1 MDDIVPVAIE
11 EELKRSYLDY
21 AMSVIVS
28 RALPDV
34 RDGLKPVQRRI
45 LYAMG
50 EDGFEFSKPH
60 KKSARVVGQVIY
72 KYHPHGTDPIY
83 GALVRLAQDFAMR
96 NCLVDGHGN
105 FGSMDGDKAAAMR
118 YTEVR
123 LSALAEF
130 ILKDYDKDTVDFQ
143 PNYDNT
149 FEIPGVLPARFP
161 NLLVNGASGI
171 AVGMAT
177 NIPSHN
183 LGEIMDACCALI
195 DAPDL
200 DDVSRYIKGPDFPTG
215 GIILGEGGFREGYR
229 TGRGSFIIRGRVQF
243 EDIKKDR
250 QAIVITEVPYQV
262 NKADMVHRIAQLV
275 NAKEL
280 DGISDLRDESDRHG
294 VRVVIELKRDAIPEV
309 VLNRLY
315 SMTALQTSFGMNM
328 LALNKGQPI
337 QMSLLDILRAFLSF
351 RREVVTRR
359 THFFLRKA
367 RERAHVLMGLS
378 IAVRHI
384 DRVIGMV
391 RGAADSSLALATLI
405 QTSWSVDTG
414 LHYYLEQWGEAADST
429 GYTFSEEQSKAILS
443 LRLQRLTGMERGK
456 LDEELRVCHGEIVAL
471 LDLLGSHEQM
481 SNLIKKEFEEIK
493 TRFATPRLTAIEENP
508 SHLSDEDLIQCE
520 DMVVTVSLKGYIKRV
535 PLSTYRSQKRGGRGR
550 TAMDTRDEDEVA
562 QVFVADTHTI
572 LLFFTSLGK
581 AYQLKVYELPLGSTT
596 ARGKPLISLFPLD
609 QGEVLATLLPL
620 PKNTDLCPHIIFA
633 TSSGHVRKNALADFL
648 DIRANGK
655 IAMKLGENESLIAVS
670 LAEKNQ
676 DVLLSSHHG
685 KSIRFETDDL
695 RQFSGRTSTGV
706 RGILLKEKDAVVS
719 MSLIDSHP
727 YTQSQIE
734 SYRHKIQATETDELS
749 ALPLDGA
756 SLSPETL
763 NEMRDQEQFLLSISE
778 RGFGKRTSAYA
789 YRCANRGG
797 QGVATMDVTERTG
810 LIVNALPVKE
820 SDHILLLTEQ
830 GQLLRCPV
838 TDIRISGR
846 KTQGVKLFRLE
857 NHERIVSVAIFPGD
871 PEVDNSLIAD
881 GLSALGAAAKDGQDI
896 SSLSEK
902 ASFGSESIQ
911 ANATSAL
918 DHDESYS
925 DMDTPIE
932 SNDGADE
939 DF

>member
-1 MDDIVPVAIE
+1 MTKISETPTLTKIDEIIPVTIE

-96 NCLVDGHGN
+96 ACLIDGHGN

-123 LSALAEF
+123 LTALAEF
-130 ILKDYDKDTVDFQ
+130 LLKDYDKDTVDFQ

-195 DAPDL
+195 DQPDL
-200 DDVSRYIKGPDFPTG
+200 EDLSAYIKGPDFPTG
-215 GIILGEGGFREGYR
+215 GVILGKSGFREGYR

-250 QAIVITEVPYQV
+250 QAIVITEIPYQV
-262 NKADMVHRIAQLV
+262 NKADMVQRIAQLV

-280 DGISDLRDESDRHG
+280 EGISDLRDESDRHG

-315 SMTALQTSFGMNM
+315 TMTALQTSFGMNM
-328 LALNKGQPI
+328 LALNKGRPV
-337 QMSLLDILRAFLSF
+337 QMSLLDILRAFLLF

-367 RERAHVLMGLS
+367 RERAHILMGLS
-378 IAVRHI
+378 VAVRSI
-384 DRVIGMV
+384 DRVIETV
-391 RGAADSSLALATLI
+391 RG
-405 QTSWSVDTG
+405 SVDASSALSRLIG
-414 LHYYLEQWGEAADST
+414 HIWPFDPALQYYSDQWGEDIDAA
-429 GYTFSEEQSKAILS
+429 GYTFSQDQVKAILS
-443 LRLQRLTGMERGK
+443 LRLQRLTTMERGK
-456 LDEELRVCHGEIVAL
+456 LDEELSTCHGEILSL
-471 LDLLGSHEQM
+471 LELLGSHEKM
-481 SNLIKKEFEEIK
+481 SDLIKQEFEEIK
-493 TRFATPRLTAIEENP
+493 THFSTPRLTTIEEDT
-508 SHLSDEDLIQCE
+508 SRLTDEDLIQCE
-520 DMVVTVSLKGYIKRV
+520 DMVVTVTLKGYIKRV

-550 TAMDTRDEDEVA
+550 TAMDTRDEDEVS

-596 ARGKPLISLFPLD
+596 ARGKPLISLFPLE
-609 QGEVLATLLPL
+609 QGEALATLLPL
-620 PKNTDLCPHIIFA
+620 PKDTALCPYIVFA
-633 TSSGHVRKNALADFL
+633 TSLGHVRKNALGDFL

-655 IAMKLGENESLIAVS
+655 IAMKLDDSERLIAVS
-670 LAEKNQ
+670 LAGANQ

-685 KSIRFETDDL
+685 KSIRFATSDL

-706 RGILLKEKDAVVS
+706 RGILLKDKDAVVS
-719 MSLIDSHP
+719 MSLIDSHD

-734 SYRHKIQATETDELS
+734 SYRHKIQSTDGEEAT
-749 ALPLDGA
+749 ALPLAGA
-756 SLSPETL
+756 SLSG
-763 NEMRDQEQFLLSISE
+763 EMMAEMEEQEQFLLSISE

-820 SDHILLLTEQ
+820 NDHILLLTEQ

-838 TDIRISGR
+838 ADIRISGR

-871 PEVDNSLIAD
+871 PEAELVQKAD
-881 GLSALGAAAKDGQDI
+881 AAAVAGAHDAAGLPSHSTADQ
-896 SSLSEK
+896 SL
-902 ASFGSESIQ
+902 F
-911 ANATSAL
+911 
-918 DHDESYS
+918 DHEEEDLHDS
-925 DMDTPIE
+925 PID
-932 SNDGADE
+932 SNDDAEE

>member
-1 MDDIVPVAIE
+1 MTKISETPTLTKIDEIIPVTIE

-96 NCLVDGHGN
+96 ACLIDGHGN

-123 LSALAEF
+123 LTALAEF
-130 ILKDYDKDTVDFQ
+130 LLKDYDKDTVDFQ

-195 DAPDL
+195 DQPDL
-200 DDVSRYIKGPDFPTG
+200 EDLSAYIKGPDFPTG
-215 GIILGEGGFREGYR
+215 GVILGKSGFREGYR

-250 QAIVITEVPYQV
+250 QAIVITEIPYQV
-262 NKADMVHRIAQLV
+262 NKADMVQRIAQLV

-280 DGISDLRDESDRHG
+280 EGISDLRDESDRHG

-315 SMTALQTSFGMNM
+315 TMTALQTSFGMNM
-328 LALNKGQPI
+328 LALNKGRPI
-337 QMSLLDILRAFLSF
+337 QMSLLDILRAFLLF

-367 RERAHVLMGLS
+367 RERAHILMGLS
-378 IAVRHI
+378 VAVRSI
-384 DRVIGMV
+384 DRVIETV
-391 RGAADSSLALATLI
+391 RG
-405 QTSWSVDTG
+405 SVDASSALSRLIG
-414 LHYYLEQWGEAADST
+414 HIWPFDPALHYYSDQWGEDIDAA
-429 GYTFSEEQSKAILS
+429 GYTFSQDQVKAILS
-443 LRLQRLTGMERGK
+443 LRLQRLTTMERGK
-456 LDEELRVCHGEIVAL
+456 LDEELSTCHGEILSL
-471 LDLLGSHEQM
+471 LELLGSHEKM
-481 SNLIKKEFEEIK
+481 SDLIKQEFEEIK
-493 TRFATPRLTAIEENP
+493 TQFSTPRLTTIEEDT
-508 SHLSDEDLIQCE
+508 SRLTDEDLIQCE
-520 DMVVTVSLKGYIKRV
+520 DMVVTVTLKGYIKRV

-550 TAMDTRDEDEVA
+550 TAMDTRDEDEVS

-596 ARGKPLISLFPLD
+596 ARGKPLISLFPLE
-609 QGEVLATLLPL
+609 QGEALATLLPL
-620 PKNTDLCPHIIFA
+620 PKDTALCPYIVFA
-633 TSSGHVRKNALADFL
+633 TSLGHVRKNALGDFL

-655 IAMKLGENESLIAVS
+655 IAMKLDDSERLIAVS
-670 LAEKNQ
+670 LAGANQ

-685 KSIRFETDDL
+685 KSIRFATSDL

-706 RGILLKEKDAVVS
+706 RGILLKDKDAVVS
-719 MSLIDSHP
+719 MSLIDSHD

-734 SYRHKIQATETDELS
+734 SYRHKIQSTDGEEAT
-749 ALPLDGA
+749 ALPLAGA
-756 SLSPETL
+756 SLSG
-763 NEMRDQEQFLLSISE
+763 EMMAEMQEQEQFLLSISE

-820 SDHILLLTEQ
+820 NDHILLLTEQ

-838 TDIRISGR
+838 ADIRISGR

-871 PEVDNSLIAD
+871 PEAELVEKAD
-881 GLSALGAAAKDGQDI
+881 AAAVAGAHDGAGLPSHSTADQ
-896 SSLSEK
+896 SP
-902 ASFGSESIQ
+902 F
-911 ANATSAL
+911 
-918 DHDESYS
+918 DHEEEDLPDS
-925 DMDTPIE
+925 PID
-932 SNDGADE
+932 SNDDAEE

>member
-1 MDDIVPVAIE
+1 MTKIDEIIPVTIE

-96 NCLVDGHGN
+96 ACLIDGHGN

-123 LSALAEF
+123 LTALAEF
-130 ILKDYDKDTVDFQ
+130 LLKDYDKDTVDFQ

-149 FEIPGVLPARFP
+149 FEIPSVLPARFP

-195 DAPDL
+195 DQPDL
-200 DDVSRYIKGPDFPTG
+200 EDLAAYIKGPDFPTG
-215 GIILGEGGFREGYR
+215 GVILGKGGFREGYR

-250 QAIVITEVPYQV
+250 QAIIITEVPYQV
-262 NKADMVHRIAQLV
+262 NKADMVQRIAQLV

-280 DGISDLRDESDRHG
+280 EGISDLRDESDRHG
-294 VRVVIELKRDAIPEV
+294 VRVVIELKRDAIPEI

-315 SMTALQTSFGMNM
+315 TMTALQTSFGMNM
-328 LALNKGQPI
+328 LALNKGRPI

-367 RERAHVLMGLS
+367 RERAHILMGLS
-378 IAVRHI
+378 IAVRFI
-384 DRVIGMV
+384 DPVIEMI
-391 RGAADSSLALATLI
+391 RASSDASSALSTLI
-405 QTSWSVDTG
+405 GHVWPLDSELD
-414 LHYYLEQWGEAADST
+414 YYLKEWGEDIDAA
-429 GYTFSEEQSKAILS
+429 GYTLSQEQVKAILG

-456 LDEELRVCHGEIVAL
+456 LDEELRTCHAEIL
-471 LDLLGSHEQM
+471 CFLELLGSHEKM
-481 SNLIKKEFEEIK
+481 SALIKQEFEEIK
-493 TRFATPRLTAIEENP
+493 ERFSTPRLTAIEEDT
-508 SHLSDEDLIQCE
+508 SQLTDEDLIQCE
-520 DMVVTVSLKGYIKRV
+520 DMVVTVTLKGYIKRV

-550 TAMDTRDEDEVA
+550 TAMDTRDEDEVS

-581 AYQLKVYELPLGSTT
+581 AYQLKVHQLPLGSTT
-596 ARGKPLISLFPLD
+596 ARGKPLISLFPLE
-609 QGEVLATLLPL
+609 QGEALATLLPL
-620 PKNTDLCPHIIFA
+620 PKDTTVCPYIIFA
-633 TSSGHVRKNALADFL
+633 TSLGHVRKNALGDFL
-648 DIRANGK
+648 DIRVNGK
-655 IAMKLGENESLIAVS
+655 IAMKLDDSERLIAVS
-670 LAEKNQ
+670 LAGANQ

-685 KSIRFETDDL
+685 KSIRFATSDL

-706 RGILLKEKDAVVS
+706 RGILLKDRDAVVS
-719 MSLIDSHP
+719 MSLIDSHE
-727 YTQSQIE
+727 YTQNQIE
-734 SYRHKIQATETDELS
+734 SYRHKIQSPEGEELV
-749 ALPLDGA
+749 ALPLAGA
-756 SLSPETL
+756 CLSG
-763 NEMRDQEQFLLSISE
+763 EMVAEMQEQEQFLLSISE

-820 SDHILLLTEQ
+820 NDHILLLTEQ

-838 TDIRISGR
+838 ADIRISGR

-871 PEVDNSLIAD
+871 PEAELVEKAD
-881 GLSALGAAAKDGQDI
+881 AAAVAGAHDGAAGVPSNPTAAKGH
-896 SSLSEK
+896 
-902 ASFGSESIQ
+902 F
-911 ANATSAL
+911 
-918 DHDESYS
+918 DHEEEELPDSP
-925 DMDTPIE
+925 MDT
-932 SNDGADE
+932 NDDAEE

>member
-1 MDDIVPVAIE
+1 
-11 EELKRSYLDY
+11 
-21 AMSVIVS
+21 
-28 RALPDV
+28 
-34 RDGLKPVQRRI
+34 
-45 LYAMG
+45 
-50 EDGFEFSKPH
+50 
-60 KKSARVVGQVIY
+60 
-72 KYHPHGTDPIY
+72 
-83 GALVRLAQDFAMR
+83 
-96 NCLVDGHGN
+96 
-105 FGSMDGDKAAAMR
+105 
-118 YTEVR
+118 
-123 LSALAEF
+123 
-130 ILKDYDKDTVDFQ
+130 
-143 PNYDNT
+143 
-149 FEIPGVLPARFP
+149 
-161 NLLVNGASGI
+161 
-171 AVGMAT
+171 
-177 NIPSHN
+177 
-183 LGEIMDACCALI
+183 
-195 DAPDL
+195 
-200 DDVSRYIKGPDFPTG
+200 
-215 GIILGEGGFREGYR
+215 
-229 TGRGSFIIRGRVQF
+229 
-243 EDIKKDR
+243 
-250 QAIVITEVPYQV
+250 
-262 NKADMVHRIAQLV
+262 
-275 NAKEL
+275 
-280 DGISDLRDESDRHG
+280 
-294 VRVVIELKRDAIPEV
+294 
-309 VLNRLY
+309 
-315 SMTALQTSFGMNM
+315 
-328 LALNKGQPI
+328 
-337 QMSLLDILRAFLSF
+337 
-351 RREVVTRR
+351 
-359 THFFLRKA
+359 
-367 RERAHVLMGLS
+367 
-378 IAVRHI
+378 
-384 DRVIGMV
+384 
-391 RGAADSSLALATLI
+391 
-405 QTSWSVDTG
+405 
-414 LHYYLEQWGEAADST
+414 
-429 GYTFSEEQSKAILS
+429 
-443 LRLQRLTGMERGK
+443 
-456 LDEELRVCHGEIVAL
+456 
-471 LDLLGSHEQM
+471 
-481 SNLIKKEFEEIK
+481 
-493 TRFATPRLTAIEENP
+493 
-508 SHLSDEDLIQCE
+508 
-520 DMVVTVSLKGYIKRV
+520 
-535 PLSTYRSQKRGGRGR
+535 
-550 TAMDTRDEDEVA
+550 
-562 QVFVADTHTI
+562 
-572 LLFFTSLGK
+572 
-581 AYQLKVYELPLGSTT
+581 
-596 ARGKPLISLFPLD
+596 
-609 QGEVLATLLPL
+609 
-620 PKNTDLCPHIIFA
+620 
-633 TSSGHVRKNALADFL
+633 
-648 DIRANGK
+648 
-655 IAMKLGENESLIAVS
+655 MKLGENESLIAVS

>member
-1 MDDIVPVAIE
+1 MTKIDEVIPVTIE

-83 GALVRLAQDFAMR
+83 GALVRLAQNFAMR
-96 NCLVDGHGN
+96 ACLIDGHGN

-123 LSALAEF
+123 LTALAEF
-130 ILKDYDKDTVDFQ
+130 LLKDYDKDTVDFQ
-143 PNYDNT
+143 PNYDNS

-195 DAPDL
+195 DQPDIEDL
-200 DDVSRYIKGPDFPTG
+200 SAYIKGPDFPTG
-215 GIILGEGGFREGYR
+215 GVILGKGGFREGYR

-262 NKADMVHRIAQLV
+262 NKADMVQRIAQLV

-280 DGISDLRDESDRHG
+280 EGISDLRDESDRHG
-294 VRVVIELKRDAIPEV
+294 VRVVIELKRDAIPEI

-315 SMTALQTSFGMNM
+315 AMTALQTSFGMNM
-328 LALNKGQPI
+328 LALNKGRPI

-359 THFFLRKA
+359 THFFLKKA
-367 RERAHVLMGLS
+367 RERAHILMGLS
-378 IAVRHI
+378 IAVRFI
-384 DRVIGMV
+384 DPVMEMIR
-391 RGAADSSLALATLI
+391 ASSDASSALRTLMGHV
-405 QTSWSVDTG
+405 WSLDPE
-414 LHYYLEQWGEAADST
+414 LHYYLKEWGEDSDAA
-429 GYTFSEEQSKAILS
+429 GYSLSEEQGKAILA

-456 LDEELRVCHGEIVAL
+456 LDEELRTCHAEVLSL
-471 LDLLGSHEQM
+471 LELLGSHDTM
-481 SNLIKKEFEEIK
+481 SALIKQEFAEIK
-493 TRFATPRLTAIEENP
+493 ERFSTPRLTTIEEDT
-508 SHLSDEDLIQCE
+508 SLLTDEDLIQCE
-520 DMVVTVSLKGYIKRV
+520 DMVVTVTLKGYIKRV

-550 TAMDTRDEDEVA
+550 TAMDTRDEDEVSE
-562 QVFVADTHTI
+562 VFVADTHTI

-581 AYQLKVYELPLGSTT
+581 AYQLKVHELPLGSTT
-596 ARGKPLISLFPLD
+596 ARGKPLISLFPLE
-609 QGEVLATLLPL
+609 QGEALATLLPL
-620 PKNTDLCPHIIFA
+620 PKDTTVCPYIIFA
-633 TSSGHVRKNALADFL
+633 TSLGHVRKNALGDFL

-655 IAMKLGENESLIAVS
+655 IAMKLGDSERLIAVS
-670 LAEKNQ
+670 LAGANQ

-685 KSIRFETDDL
+685 KSIRFATSDL

-706 RGILLKEKDAVVS
+706 RGILLKDRDAVVS
-719 MSLIDSHP
+719 MSLIDSHG

-734 SYRHKIQATETDELS
+734 SYRHKIQSIEGEELS
-749 ALPLDGA
+749 ALPLAGA
-756 SLSPETL
+756 SLTA
-763 NEMRDQEQFLLSISE
+763 EMVTEMQEQEQFLLSISE

-820 SDHILLLTEQ
+820 NDHILLLTEQ

-838 TDIRISGR
+838 ADIRISGR

-857 NHERIVSVAIFPGD
+857 KHERIVSVAIFPGD
-871 PEVDNSLIAD
+871 PEAELVEKSDASAGAIAQDTAAVPSDPTAGHFHYEEESLPD
-881 GLSALGAAAKDGQDI
+881 S
-896 SSLSEK
+896 
-902 ASFGSESIQ
+902 
-911 ANATSAL
+911 
-918 DHDESYS
+918 
-925 DMDTPIE
+925 PID
-932 SNDGADE
+932 SNDDAEE